1 LIITVQNSI
10 SENMKN
16 KSIKLLVSLIL
27 MFVVSCNEPETVV
40 TNIVHPDGSVTRRI
54 VMKSTEKD
62 KAKRFKLSE
71 LQVQYDNTWTVKDSS
86 VAREKSD
93 TLWVRTA
100 EKLFKNVEEINL
112 AYKKDSG
119 PDKEVKR
126 HAEFKRSFRWF
137 NTEYRF
143 SENIDKKL
151 LYGYPLKD
159 YLNSEELLYYYSPDD
174 MKEEKKT
181 SPDSLK
187 YKMLNDSIGKK
198 TDRWLSKNIVSEWI
212 EGFSALTAGKQGNI
226 SKDSLKAREDEF
238 VKIIGTP
245 GVNFDS
251 LWQDGVIL
259 RKFIGSDNALKF
271 KAEADTALEHVTENL
286 LLNFRDY
293 SIQTVMP
300 GKLVNT
306 NGYIDSSHVLLWPV
320 KSDYFLSENYEMWAV
335 SRVPNRW
342 AWIIS
347 GIFLAFVAA
356 GVMVRV
362 IKKD

>member
-1 LIITVQNSI
+1 
-10 SENMKN
+10 
-16 KSIKLLVSLIL
+16 
-27 MFVVSCNEPETVV
+27 
-40 TNIVHPDGSVTRRI
+40 
-54 VMKSTEKD
+54 
-62 KAKRFKLSE
+62 
-71 LQVQYDNTWTVKDSS
+71 VQYDNTWSVKDSS

-112 AYKKDSG
+112 AYRSDSG
-119 PDKEVKR
+119 PDNEVKR
-126 HAEFKRSFRWF
+126 YAEFKKSFRWF

-143 SENIDKKL
+143 SEILDKKL
-151 LYGYPLKD
+151 SHGYPLRN
-159 YLNSEELLYYYSPDD
+159 YLSSEELMYYYSPDD

-187 YKMLNDSIGKK
+187 YKIMNDSISHK

-212 EGFSALTAGKQGNI
+212 EEFSRLTAGTAGNI
-226 SKDSLKAREDEF
+226 SKDSLKAKEDEF
-238 VKIIGTP
+238 VKIISSP
-245 GVNFDS
+245 GIKFDS
-251 LWQDGVIL
+251 LWENGVIL
-259 RKFIGSDNALKF
+259 RKFIGSDNALKY
-271 KAEADTALEHVTENL
+271 KTEADTALEHVTKSL

-293 SIQTVMP
+293 SIRTVMP

-320 KSDYFLSENYEMWAV
+320 KSDYFLTERYEMWAV

-342 AWIIS
+342 AWIVS
-347 GIFLAFVAA
+347 GIFLVFVAA
-356 GVMVRV
+356 GIMVRT